1 MAEKERTGTDVL
13 GAAHLSGSS
22 FRESRAEGEQAF
34 SKEQSEHERRVQ
46 SAERKFELDRLKLE
60 HQQEQERLH
69 SASQRHREVIG
80 FYVVVG
86 VVVIGLAVGSYVGT
100 NAENAETRNWAQG
113 MVTLL
118 IGGIVGGLAGYT
130 TGKVGK

>member
-1 MAEKERTGTDVL
+1 MAEKDRREKAVL

-34 SKEQSEHERRVQ
+34 SHERSEHERRVQ

-60 HQQEQERLH
+60 HLQAQERLH
-69 SASQRHREVIG
+69 SASQRQREMMG

-86 VVVIGLAVGSYVGT
+86 VVVVGLALGPT
-100 NAENAETRNWAQG
+100 LARTRRWAQG
-113 MVTLL
+113 LVTLL
-118 IGGIVGGLAGYT
+118 IGGIVGGLAGYF